1 MQYYFIGLVST
12 KTYSK
17 NIYLFKVN
25 NRNTRKSYEICSKLT
40 IKTPERHQ
48 WLWTYFTAFSSVSI
62 VDFEQVNVS
71 WGSKNIFFRTDKV
84 EGASLKKVAINVSLS
99 HLISNKSYF
108 YWAKESTKWEWRYVI
123 TDFRTST

>member
-71 WGSKNIFFRTDKV
+71 WDSKNIFFRTDKAWRRV
-84 EGASLKKVAINVSLS
+84 AKKSYYKCVSLT
-99 HLISNKSYF
+99 SYF
-108 YWAKESTKWEWRYVI
+108 K
-123 TDFRTST
+123 